1 MTKKKKRG
9 GPLYDAMMAAMREQG
24 ERLRAA
30 EQAIEQAQA
39 DFELAAGR
47 FIEPYLRGAKAQ
59 RLWAPKSKRLQQL
72 QGWQATLVLSADFDQ
87 RQYRTAYLESQ
98 GEWKNHAALAQ
109 WAPDGTT
116 IPTVHKR
123 LGIELHCSWGPVI
136 SFPVGMGKAEVHAW
150 LQARGIEHPT
160 AKSNSDIT
168 LELEAPCEDFFLPL
182 FTDENQ
188 LRELL
193 GQAAVSFD
201 RIKHVN
207 DGPMFLGSLPY
218 FVGGTSLRVILDPYF
233 TPEGH
238 VRFIEVQRG
247 LAVE

>member
-1 MTKKKKRG
+1 MTKKKKQG

-168 LELEAPCEDFFLPL
+168 LELEARARTLAD
-182 FTDENQ
+182 Q
-188 LRELL
+188 LRET
-193 GQAAVSFD
+193 
-201 RIKHVN
+201 RRR
-207 DGPMFLGSLPY
+207 
-218 FVGGTSLRVILDPYF
+218 LRALRKGA
-233 TPEGH
+233 E
-238 VRFIEVQRG
+238 
-247 LAVE
+247 

>member
-1 MTKKKKRG
+1 MTKKKQQG

-30 EQAIEQAQA
+30 EQAVEQAQA

-47 FIEPYLRGAKAQ
+47 FIEPHLRGAKAQ
-59 RLWAPKSKRLQQL
+59 RLWAPKNKRLQQL
-72 QGWQATLVLSADFDQ
+72 QGWQATLVLSADFDR

-116 IPTVHKR
+116 IPSVHKR
-123 LGIELHCSWGPVI
+123 LGIELHCSWGPTSDIVI

-160 AKSNSDIT
+160 AKSNSGIT
-168 LELEAPCEDFFLPL
+168 LELETQARTLAD
-182 FTDENQ
+182 Q
-188 LRELL
+188 LRET
-193 GQAAVSFD
+193 
-201 RIKHVN
+201 RRR
-207 DGPMFLGSLPY
+207 
-218 FVGGTSLRVILDPYF
+218 LRALRKGA
-233 TPEGH
+233 E
-238 VRFIEVQRG
+238 
-247 LAVE
+247 